1 MWFSSVQFMN
11 MDTPIVVDSY
21 SNWKTLMIPT
31 GKRVCHEFEGFFIP
45 FYDYI
50 FERLGVRYPFTI
62 FEKEVLDYLR
72 VPPSQLIPV
81 LEAS

>member
-1 MWFSSVQFMN
+1 M
-11 MDTPIVVDSY
+11 VDSY
-21 SNWKTLMIPT
+21 SDWETLMIPT
-31 GKRVCHEFEGFFIP
+31 GKRVYHEFEGCSIP

-50 FERLGVRYPFTI
+50 FERFGVRIPFTT

-72 VPPSQLIPV
+72 VPPSQLILV